1 MCLHAVGPGH
11 RADEPGLQEGAP
23 LVDQTAVTSV
33 VVLFFGKGGGGHKN
47 TVSPSVASSLALTPP
62 PPDLKIKKSPGG
74 ATHTYVSLI
83 CKDRKLRGGADGV
96 R

>member
-33 VVLFFGKGGGGHKN
+33 VILFFGKGGVD
-47 TVSPSVASSLALTPP
+47 T
-62 PPDLKIKKSPGG
+62 KIQFLHQLHP
-74 ATHTYVSLI
+74 H
-83 CKDRKLRGGADGV
+83 
-96 R
+96 

>member
-62 PPDLKIKKSPGG
+62 PPDLKIKKKPRWSHPHIRVSDLQRQEAKGG
-74 ATHTYVSLI
+74 
-83 CKDRKLRGGADGV
+83 C
-96 R
+96 